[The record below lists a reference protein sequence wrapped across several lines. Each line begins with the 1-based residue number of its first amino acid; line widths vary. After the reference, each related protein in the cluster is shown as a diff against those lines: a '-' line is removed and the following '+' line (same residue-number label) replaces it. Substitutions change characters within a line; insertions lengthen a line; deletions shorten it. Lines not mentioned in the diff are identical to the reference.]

1 MLHLA
6 TNGTRTKVNVLKKV
20 KVDGQWKL
28 CPVIAEAGGKL
39 KDRVQV
45 GHQDGHHAAKLLR
58 RKEMVPKKGLD
69 PQSFGN
75 SFNLN

>member
-6 TNGTRTKVNVLKKV
+6 TNGSGTKVNVLKKV
-20 KVDGQWKL
+20 KVGGQWKL

-45 GHQDGHHAAKLLR
+45 G
-58 RKEMVPKKGLD
+58 
-69 PQSFGN
+69 
-75 SFNLN
+75 

>member
-1 MLHLA
+1 LREIPYGRTITAMLHLA

-20 KVDGQWKL
+20 KVAGQWKL

-45 GHQDGHHAAKLLR
+45 NGRCRSA
-58 RKEMVPKKGLD
+58 
-69 PQSFGN
+69 
-75 SFNLN
+75 